1 MPVVKH
7 EPPVGLAEVVGAVTE
22 RDLME
27 QAFNHPDALDRPVGE
42 AMGAPLPTIG
52 AGEPLDLA
60 VARLEDAS
68 ALLVLDRGHPI
79 GVVTRSDALG
89 ALATPPRT

>member
-1 MPVVKH
+1 VKH
-7 EPPVGLAEVVGAVTE
+7 EPPGVLAEVVGAVTE
-22 RDLME
+22 RDLMDE
-27 QAFNHPDALDRPVGE
+27 AFNHPEALDRPVGE
-42 AMGAPLPTIG
+42 AMGPPLPTIG

-89 ALATPPRT
+89 ALTAASRQ